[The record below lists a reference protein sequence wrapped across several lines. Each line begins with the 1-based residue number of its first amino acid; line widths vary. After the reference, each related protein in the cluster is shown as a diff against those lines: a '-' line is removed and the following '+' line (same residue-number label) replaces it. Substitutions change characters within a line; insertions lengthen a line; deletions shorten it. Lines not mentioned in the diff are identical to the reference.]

1 MFNNQEFIRDL
12 TFLREN
18 FVLFEGNRK
27 EIRELTEVN
36 NEKRERFLLSLK
48 DLLEKFNKVHS
59 DLFIKFYFDKNR
71 DYSIYIRYYNNLVL
85 SKIKHFFFREKPSKP
100 YVFLDN
106 KFNSNDFIA
115 LLLDIKNEKLVEENL
130 AKYFLFF
137 FFAFDFLYY
146 KDLNE
151 EKEGFFTDFAINKE
165 VFEKSKEHIL
175 NKIEAIYSYDSQEK
189 REYSFRLWGNQII
202 AQILKINLYIA
213 QNKNINDS
221 ELRLETYEKLNVA
234 YKDYIQYKKNN
245 EDFTIEPFSYFIA
258 YEIWKNAHL
267 LHRKADFNKDFV
279 KDYSKY
285 IENLFNEFEN
295 IYKNK
300 KLDYKNIYELQ
311 INLIK
316 EVESL
321 IDNFDCIKQDIKIN
335 IKGISLVKKKES
347 KKNNLINLKIENK
360 PELFSI
366 EKLLEEENGIYK
378 LNYLI
383 DSLFDKIIINNNGE
397 RISFFSSYTSGAFLS
412 ILFGLRFPDKI
423 ENIYLFK
430 TFPFV
435 DLQPYYYVKKDFIR
449 SNNNAKE
456 CNVLPD
462 FKEADNIVFL
472 DDIMRTGF
480 TYSMIK
486 YAYYRVIHED
496 IENKNLKY
504 FVFFKNSKLENMKF
518 VKGLYTSAASLEDDS
533 FYQLDD
539 IYTNKELFEF
549 NNLNIKIG
557 NEDIKEVFKK
567 YLNVEIFNNDK
578 IDYSFI
584 LVKPY
589 LIWTIIKEFKNIL
602 DKKILPNINGDLYFY
617 SFSPQG
623 KTILLLL
630 LYFFKNYYPD
640 KKIFINKVKK
650 HNDVKG
656 NNIFIDI
663 TINTGATAEIGLK
676 MRNIIKDKQEMLENV
691 NFLVVKNHSNL
702 NFKKLYTLLS

>member
-1 MFNNQEFIRDL
+1 MFNNQEFIKDL
-12 TFLREN
+12 TFLKEN
-18 FVLFEGNRK
+18 FLLFENNRS
-27 EIRELTEVN
+27 EIKKTNEVN
-36 NEKRERFLLSLK
+36 NEKREKFLLSLK

-59 DLFIKFYFDKNR
+59 DLFIKFYNKKEY
-71 DYSIYIRYYNNLVL
+71 YSTYIRYYNNLVL

-100 YVFLDN
+100 YSFLDS
-106 KFNSNDFIA
+106 KFNSDDFIA
-115 LLLDIKNEKLVEENL
+115 LLLEIKNEKSIEENL
-130 AKYFLFF
+130 SKYFLFF

-146 KDLNE
+146 KDLNR
-151 EKEGFFTDFAINKE
+151 EKEGFFTDFAINEK
-165 VFEKSKEHIL
+165 VFKKSKEYIL
-175 NKIEAIYSYDSQEK
+175 KKIEDIYSYKLPEE
-189 REYSFRLWGNQII
+189 REYFFRLWGNQII

-213 QNKNINDS
+213 QDKNINDL
-221 ELRLETYEKLNVA
+221 ELKLETYEKLNAA
-234 YKDYIQYKKNN
+234 YRDYIQYKKNN
-245 EDFTIEPFSYFIA
+245 KDFTIEPFSYFIA

-267 LHRKADFNKDFV
+267 LHRKADLNKDFIA
-279 KDYSKY
+279 DYSKY

-295 IYKNK
+295 VYKNK
-300 KLDYKNIYELQ
+300 RLNYKNIYTLQ
-311 INLIK
+311 IKLIK
-316 EVESL
+316 EVEKL
-321 IDNFDCIKQDIKIN
+321 IDDFDCIRQDIKLN
-335 IKGISLVKKKES
+335 IKGISLIKKES
-347 KKNNLINLKIENK
+347 EENNFINLKIKNE
-360 PELFSI
+360 PEHFSI

-383 DSLFDKIIINNNGE
+383 DNLFDKVINNNIGDK
-397 RISFFSSYTSGAFLS
+397 ISLFSSYTSGAFLS

-449 SNNNAKE
+449 SNNIAKE
-456 CNVLPD
+456 CNILPD

-518 VKGLYTSAASLEDDS
+518 VKGLYTSVTNSENDS
-533 FYQLDD
+533 SYQLDD
-539 IYTNKELFEF
+539 IYTNKELFKF
-549 NNLNIKIG
+549 NDLNIKIG
-557 NEDIKEVFKK
+557 NEGIEEILKK
-567 YLNVEIFNNDK
+567 YLSIEIFNNDK

-584 LVKPY
+584 LIKPY
-589 LIWTIIKEFKNIL
+589 LVWTIIKEFKNIL
-602 DKKILPNINGDLYFY
+602 DEKILSDASNNLYFY

-630 LYFFKNYYPD
+630 IYFFKNYYPD
-640 KKIFINKVKK
+640 KKIFINKVKD
-650 HNDVKG
+650 HNDING
-656 NNIFIDI
+656 NDIFIDI

-676 MRNIIKDKQEMLENV
+676 MRNVIKNKQEMLENV

-702 NFKKLYTLLS
+702 DFEKLYSLLS